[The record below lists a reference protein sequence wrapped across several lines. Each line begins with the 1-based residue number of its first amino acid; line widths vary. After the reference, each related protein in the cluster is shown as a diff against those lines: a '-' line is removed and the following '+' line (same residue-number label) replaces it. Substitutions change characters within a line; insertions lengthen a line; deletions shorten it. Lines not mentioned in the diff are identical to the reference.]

1 MVCLNYWRSTEG
13 LTLGDNSLDRCD
25 LYKEVAPGKPGAD
38 FTAKIRNGRPY
49 RYMRPQRVGF
59 FSRFVIIITLFTL
72 VLKYY
77 YALREISQ

>member
-49 RYMRPQRVGF
+49 RYMRPQRVWI
-59 FSRFVIIITLFTL
+59 FSRFRIR
-72 VLKYY
+72 LKMDMFLLKKLLLYHC
-77 YALREISQ
+77 R